1 VGATAKERAM
11 GHRVRWYVT
20 EVVHEVTI
28 RTLGG
33 AFWLRPDAACK
44 AIIEG
49 VFGKAL
55 RLYPG
60 IRLYGY
66 DAQSNHLHYLFGA
79 LDPAET
85 PLFLDYVH
93 SNIAR
98 QLNQLRKREGVFWSR
113 RGAVIAVLDG
123 AAQIERLRYLLAQ
136 GPKSKLVA
144 SPKDWPGACSTPALL
159 GDMTVRASYR
169 SLDRVRRNAQR
180 AQPRPEA
187 ELAEDVAF
195 TLTPLPVWADLD
207 ADARRAKV
215 AALIADIEV
224 EYARLGAGRRG
235 ADQPGPGR
243 DAGEAAGALA
253 DPGLPRRQRARP
265 PALPRGLRRVP
276 RPLQAGRRPPARG
289 RAPRRGRD
297 PPAVPGRR
305 PGPPALVR
313 PGARQPRR
321 HLAPRPRRR
330 RPGPGLRAGPHD
342 HALTRH
348 LTSPPASATRPAR
361 SHPWPVG
368 SRCFRRGTGR

>member
-1 VGATAKERAM
+1 M

-187 ELAEDVAF
+187 ELDEDVAF

-224 EYARLGAGRRG
+224 EYAQPTGCWACG
-235 ADQPGPGR
+235 ADQR
-243 DAGEAAGALA
+243 RTRTRR
-253 DPGLPRRQRARP
+253 PRSRWCARRSRPATPPAPARP
-265 PALPRGLRRVP
+265 PALPRGLRRRSATSTS
-276 RPLQAGRRPPARG
+276 RPPTAYAGRQARHAGVEIQKQYPAG
-289 RAPRRGRD
+289 
-297 PPAVPGRR
+297 
-305 PGPPALVR
+305 ALVR
-313 PGARQPRR
+313 PRWYIPAPAN
-321 HLAPRPRRR
+321 LAATW
-330 RPGPGLRAGPHD
+330 LRGIDDAD
-342 HALTRH
+342 LAL
-348 LTSPPASATRPAR
+348 A
-361 SHPWPVG
+361 
-368 SRCFRRGTGR
+368 

>member
-1 VGATAKERAM
+1 M

-66 DAQSNHLHYLFGA
+66 DAQVNHLHYLFAA
-79 LDPAET
+79 LDPEET

-98 QLNQLRKREGVFWSR
+98 QINKLRKREGVFWSR

-123 AAQIERLRYLLAQ
+123 AAQIARLRYLLAQ
-136 GPKSKLVA
+136 GPKARLVA
-144 SPKDWPGACSTPALL
+144 SPTDWPGACSTPALL
-159 GDMTVRASYR
+159 GDQKARATYR

-187 ELAEDVAF
+187 ELDEDVAF

-207 ADARRAKV
+207 AAARRAKV
-215 AALIADIEV
+215 AGLIADIEV
-224 EYARLGAGRRG
+224 EYRADRVMGVKRLITQDPNATPTKKLERSPMPACHSVCARIRRRFLE
-235 ADQPGPGR
+235 AYATFRDLYKQASDRLRHAKHATQLDIQKQYPPG
-243 DAGEAAGALA
+243 
-253 DPGLPRRQRARP
+253 
-265 PALPRGLRRVP
+265 
-276 RPLQAGRRPPARG
+276 
-289 RAPRRGRD
+289 
-297 PPAVPGRR
+297 
-305 PGPPALVR
+305 ALVR
-313 PGARQPRR
+313 PRWYIPAPAN
-321 HLAPRPRRR
+321 LAATW
-330 RPGPGLRAGPHD
+330 LRGVDDAD
-342 HALTRH
+342 RAL
-348 LTSPPASATRPAR
+348 A
-361 SHPWPVG
+361 
-368 SRCFRRGTGR
+368 

>member
-1 VGATAKERAM
+1 M

-180 AQPRPEA
+180 SQPRPEA

-224 EYARLGAGRRG
+224 EYASDWVLGVAALISQDPDATPAKPLVRSPIPACHAASAHVRRRFLEAYAVFRDLYKQAAARLRGDAHPAGVEIR
-235 ADQPGPGR
+235 QQYP
-243 DAGEAAGALA
+243 AG
-253 DPGLPRRQRARP
+253 
-265 PALPRGLRRVP
+265 
-276 RPLQAGRRPPARG
+276 
-289 RAPRRGRD
+289 
-297 PPAVPGRR
+297 
-305 PGPPALVR
+305 ALVR
-313 PGARQPRR
+313 PRWYVPA
-321 HLAPRPRRR
+321 
-330 RPGPGLRAGPHD
+330 
-342 HALTRH
+342 
-348 LTSPPASATRPAR
+348 PASLAAT
-361 SHPWPVG
+361 WL
-368 SRCFRRGTGR
+368 RGLDDADLALA